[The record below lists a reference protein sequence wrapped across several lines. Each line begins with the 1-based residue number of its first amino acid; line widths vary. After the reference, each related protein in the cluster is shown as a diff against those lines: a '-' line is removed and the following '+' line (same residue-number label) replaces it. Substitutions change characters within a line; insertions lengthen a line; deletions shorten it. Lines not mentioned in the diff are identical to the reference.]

1 MQMCRELIQAAA
13 VAAFGREIIMRPG
26 PDGELVEVDISGE
39 WPVKTM
45 HGAVA
50 EKLGVDVSPETSLE
64 DLQKLCDANEIP
76 YQSSW
81 DTGAIAQE
89 MYEHL
94 VEDYTEFPTFYT
106 NFPHLDVAAHPAA
119 PQHPRRRREVGP
131 GGVGRRN
138 SEPHTAS

>member
-1 MQMCRELIQAAA
+1 
-13 VAAFGREIIMRPG
+13 
-26 PDGELVEVDISGE
+26 
-39 WPVKTM
+39 M

-106 NFPHLDVAAHPAA
+106 NFPTSMSPLTRPHRSIPGVA
-119 PQHPRRRREVGP
+119 EKWDL
-131 GGVGRRN
+131 
-138 SEPHTAS
+138 